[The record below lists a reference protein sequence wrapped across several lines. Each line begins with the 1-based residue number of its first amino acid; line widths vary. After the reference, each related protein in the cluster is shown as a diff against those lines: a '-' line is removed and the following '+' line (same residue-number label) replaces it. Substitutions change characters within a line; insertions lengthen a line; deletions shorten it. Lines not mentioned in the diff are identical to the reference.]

1 MPTSARTNL
10 SGDNCSGTNNGSITP
25 AMNSTVINGT
35 PRTNSMKIT
44 DNDRTAGMCDRRPSA
59 RRIPSGN
66 ETTIPTEATTIVT
79 STPPHSTVSTG
90 RNPIHDQPLSKMN
103 DETGNIAK
111 K

>member
-1 MPTSARTNL
+1 TNL

-25 AMNSTVINGT
+25 AMNSTVISGT
-35 PRTNSMKIT
+35 PRTNSMKII
-44 DNDRTAGMCDRRPSA
+44 DNIRTAGMCERLPSA
-59 RRIPSGN
+59 SSIPSGN
-66 ETTIPTEATTIVT
+66 ETTMPTEATTMVT

-90 RNPIHDQPLSKMN
+90 RNPNNDHPLSKMN